1 MLRAMLRFVLRP
13 RWLFLLAIT
22 IVISATCVRLGIWQ
36 LHRLHQRRAYNAAV
50 SAGMAQSPVD
60 LASLVP
66 AGGPAPAIATIR
78 YRRVTVTGTY
88 DTAHE
93 VVLYGRALDGNPGNH
108 VLTPLILADGRAVIV
123 DRGWVP
129 YEMSTPPVT
138 AAAPP
143 AGTVQVTGILEPTD
157 PAGTTGPS
165 TGPITTTTTVD
176 VPKLTTQM
184 PYPLLPSY
192 VWLQSQTPP
201 QSGNVPAPAPLPP
214 LDEGP
219 HQSYMFQWFAFAT
232 IFLVGYG
239 VLVGREAQDR
249 RQATTPA
256 GS

>member
-1 MLRAMLRFVLRP
+1 MLRAMLRFIFRP

-22 IVISATCVRLGIWQ
+22 LIISATCIRLGIWQ

-50 SAGMAQSPVD
+50 SAGMAQPPVD

-66 AGGPAPAIATIR
+66 AAGPVPAVASIR

-129 YEMSTPPVT
+129 YEMSSPPVS

-143 AGTVQVTGILEPTD
+143 TGTVEVTGILEPSD
-157 PAGTTGPS
+157 PPGTTGPS
-165 TGPITTTTTVD
+165 GGRITTTTTVD
-176 VPKLTTQM
+176 VPKLATQV
-184 PYPLLPSY
+184 PYHLIPLY

-201 QSGNVPAPAPLPP
+201 QSGSAPTAAPLPP

-239 VLVGREAQDR
+239 VLVAREAQDR
-249 RQATTPA
+249 RRAA
-256 GS
+256 GST

>member
-1 MLRAMLRFVLRP
+1 MLRFIVRP

-22 IVISATCVRLGIWQ
+22 LVISATCVRLGIWQ

-50 SAGMAQSPVD
+50 NAGMAQPPVD
-60 LASLVP
+60 LASLLP
-66 AGGPAPAIATIR
+66 AGGPAPTVASVR
-78 YRRVTVTGTY
+78 YRRVTVTGSY
-88 DTAHE
+88 DTVHE

-129 YEMSTPPVT
+129 YEMSTPPVS

-143 AGTVQVTGILEPTD
+143 TGTIQVTGILEPTD
-157 PAGTTGPS
+157 PAGTAGPS
-165 TGPITTTTTVD
+165 SGPATTMTTVD
-176 VPKLTTQM
+176 VPKLTTQV
-184 PYPLLPSY
+184 PYPLVPLY

-201 QSGNVPAPAPLPP
+201 QPGNAPAPAPLPP

-249 RQATTPA
+249 RRATA
-256 GS
+256 G